1 MTSLSNVQSR
11 IPFFSVIES
20 MDPNRGIL
28 HGPGGVLLTFLNQEE
43 KPMKIKNMLNAILIM
58 MKCGVLVY
66 YTVYSV

>member
-28 HGPGGVLLTFLNQEE
+28 QGPGGVLLTFLNQEE
-43 KPMKIKNMLNAILIM
+43 KPMKIKNMLNTILIM
-58 MKCGVLVY
+58 MNCGVLVY